1 MLKMK
6 LSKKTIRMIIVD
18 AQIGFAEE
26 KTQSGQKCELSC
38 PEGKLKCKN
47 ISQLI
52 GRLGEELEMI
62 SVTQDSHNLGHI
74 GLGYSWYDS
83 SKSDLV
89 HPPAFTEV
97 VEYGK
102 PWARLYEEK
111 TSREYVEK
119 LGSKRMKLTIWPPHC
134 LKGTEQELLQE
145 DVQKSLTEWEEV
157 SSKSCNLLKKGMS
170 NNLEEYS
177 PFCAYGQ
184 DRESR
189 FNFTFANEVI
199 GEDLEP
205 SYLLV
210 TGFALSHCVAATVR
224 DLVWFRQFKGLDEAL
239 ELIVLTDC
247 TSVVNGCQ
255 ELADDLI
262 AEVEPLGVK
271 FLTSAQFLDL
281 VKDQLVVEE
290 EKEVIELE
298 KEVIELEEE
307 KEVIDLTED

>member
-6 LSKKTIRMIIVD
+6 LSKKSIRMIIVD

-145 DVQKSLTEWEEV
+145 DVLQ
-157 SSKSCNLLKKGMS
+157 
-170 NNLEEYS
+170 
-177 PFCAYGQ
+177 
-184 DRESR
+184 
-189 FNFTFANEVI
+189 FAQE
-199 GEDLEP
+199 G
-205 SYLLV
+205 
-210 TGFALSHCVAATVR
+210 
-224 DLVWFRQFKGLDEAL
+224 DE
-239 ELIVLTDC
+239 
-247 TSVVNGCQ
+247 Q
-255 ELADDLI
+255 
-262 AEVEPLGVK
+262 
-271 FLTSAQFLDL
+271 
-281 VKDQLVVEE
+281 
-290 EKEVIELE
+290 
-298 KEVIELEEE
+298 
-307 KEVIDLTED
+307 